1 MTNEEKQKHIDAF
14 KYWCETNEECG
25 VITIPKFVCDNIIE
39 ILDNAPTVEARPK
52 GEWEYVGMGIYECT
66 NCKAEYEAGLADHCN
81 INNSEFKY
89 CPNCGADMRGNV

>member
-1 MTNEEKQKHIDAF
+1 MSDLISREELKREFETIFYNDSYDLLMTERLID
-14 KYWCETNEECG
+14 
-25 VITIPKFVCDNIIE
+25 D
-39 ILDNAPTVEARPK
+39 APTVEARPK

-66 NCKAEYEAGLADHCN
+66 NCKAEYEAGIADHCN